1 MKKSL
6 LLLVLFLVSLMIVG
20 CGNTNNVDDRP
31 TLVIGMECG
40 YPPFNWTENI
50 KTETNYPIEGTSMY
64 AEGYDV
70 QMAKIIAEELGCR
83 LVIKAIEWGGLIAA
97 LESNQIDAI
106 IAGMSDT
113 EERRASVDFTSPYYR
128 STHVLVMDK
137 DSKFINGKTL
147 NDFSGANVVGQV
159 ETLYDTLIDQ
169 LKGVNHMTPLED
181 VPTIIAS
188 INAKRADI
196 TILEEP
202 VAKGVVETN
211 PNLTYIKLTDG
222 FTVSE
227 EDVCVA
233 IAVRK
238 GNEELK
244 NQISSILKEIS
255 EEKRK
260 ELMDQAIQKNAE

>member
-6 LLLVLFLVSLMIVG
+6 LLIVLFLVSLMIAG

-70 QMAKIIAEELGCR
+70 QMAKIIAEELGRR

-137 DSKFINGKTL
+137 EG
-147 NDFSGANVVGQV
+147 NVVKTFENV
-159 ETLYDTLIDQ
+159 LIVID
-169 LKGVNHMTPLED
+169 KN
-181 VPTIIAS
+181 
-188 INAKRADI
+188 N
-196 TILEEP
+196 
-202 VAKGVVETN
+202 
-211 PNLTYIKLTDG
+211 
-222 FTVSE
+222 SE
-227 EDVCVA
+227 
-233 IAVRK
+233 
-238 GNEELK
+238 
-244 NQISSILKEIS
+244 
-255 EEKRK
+255 
-260 ELMDQAIQKNAE
+260 